1 MRLGKRKEKEH
12 QELKS
17 QDVEGITRLICLS
30 KGQNPLKGICKLLN
44 HLLSLLVILK
54 LFMQALNTKTY
65 INFLFQ
71 FTLTDLSGVAL
82 SFSNSHLNGRPILNI
97 FRLQFSSQEYK
108 YSYAARLFNIW

>member
-12 QELKS
+12 PELKS

-30 KGQNPLKGICKLLN
+30 KGQNPLKGICKLFN
-44 HLLSLLVILK
+44 LSHFFTRKNFELI
-54 LFMQALNTKTY
+54 MQAMIIKTY

-108 YSYAARLFNIW
+108 YS